1 MPSKSMKPKIIRVE
15 FEEGRAGLFYATSQ
29 NLKGLLVAEDTR
41 EKCVQA
47 VPQAIRDLYAACGVA
62 VVVTMAEDGD
72 GDYSPYIA
80 FPSELARQELDR
92 AS

>member
-15 FEEGRAGLFYATSQ
+15 FEEGRAGLFYATSP

-41 EKCVQA
+41 EKCELA
-47 VPQAIRDLYAACGVA
+47 VPQAIRDLYSACGVS
-62 VVVTMAEDGD
+62 VVVTMAEDGN
-72 GDYSPYIA
+72 GDSSPFIA
-80 FPSELARQELDR
+80 IPSELARQELAR